1 MGERLFHSG
10 QNLYGWLSSAFVI
23 LSLLTSVLHKIR
35 KIFTKKNFRQEN
47 NQGDTG
53 FACSVGNNHGLAIFL
68 WHYYY
73 ETGKEDRA
81 KTTQTQ
87 TSNT

>member
-10 QNLYGWLSSAFVI
+10 QNLYGWLSSALVI
-23 LSLLTSVLHKIR
+23 LSLLSCIDSKNFLLR
-35 KIFTKKNFRQEN
+35 KNFRQEN

-73 ETGKEDRA
+73 ETGEEDRA
-81 KTTQTQ
+81 KTT
-87 TSNT
+87 